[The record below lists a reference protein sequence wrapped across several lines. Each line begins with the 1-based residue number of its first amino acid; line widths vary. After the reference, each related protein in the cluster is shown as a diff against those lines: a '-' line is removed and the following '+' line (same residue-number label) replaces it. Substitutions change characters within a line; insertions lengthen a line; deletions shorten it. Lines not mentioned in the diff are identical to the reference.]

1 MAEQAQFT
9 LERLLDWLEG
19 RLTEIESA
27 QMTAAVADADPAVQ
41 EDVRWLRAF
50 LAVGEAIDLVAPPSS
65 VHDAL
70 MERFAAHNRRAQSP
84 GFFQQLIAA
93 LTFDSNLQSGLA
105 GARSV
110 TNAGPRQLIYG
121 SDYADVVINIRR
133 RPGQGSVDLMGQILP
148 HGEDVTPIFAVQ
160 LLQDDREIAITH
172 SDDLGEFVIPAT
184 AAASYTLI
192 LSGDDVE
199 IQIAPLTLSAA

>member
-19 RLTEIESA
+19 RLTATESA
-27 QMTAAVADADPAVQ
+27 QMAAAVASADPAVQ
-41 EDVRWLRAF
+41 DDVRWLRAF
-50 LAVGEAIDLVAPPSS
+50 LAVSEVVELATPPSS
-65 VHDAL
+65 VHAAL
-70 MERFAAHNRRAQSP
+70 MEHFAAHSRRAQSP

-93 LTFDSNLQSGLA
+93 LTFDSNLQSNLA

-110 TNAGPRQLIYG
+110 TSAGPRQLIYG

-133 RPGQGSVDLMGQILP
+133 RPGQDTLDLMGQILP
-148 HGEDVTPIFAVQ
+148 HGEDVTPLFAVQ
-160 LLQDDREIAITH
+160 LLQGEREVAITH

-184 AAASYTLI
+184 AAATYTLI